1 VCLLSLLRAY
11 VHVCS
16 VLVDRS
22 IDFGRFPNVSSE
34 RVEQQHAAHAS
45 CFAKLQ
51 KAVGHGPLISNHAY
65 NESHVNAAQIEG
77 CSGVSC
83 IQDLQV
89 AAANGKL
96 VEHHVGFS
104 AHSYELCWQPAA
116 FTTQL
121 ALFLL
126 GAGHQAYFACGP
138 WHSALASLEG
148 KGPWHPEYERRLGRP
163 LEDAVVDP
171 TGILW
176 TRTFASGTKASY
188 NVSSGVGTIVWAQ

>member
-1 VCLLSLLRAY
+1 MTLLIFTLFILYALLVVVVADILQLY

-83 IQDLQV
+83 IQYEL
-89 AAANGKL
+89 
-96 VEHHVGFS
+96 F
-104 AHSYELCWQPAA
+104 SYEPCWQPAA